1 MLSTTCRV
9 QSTGAVRGANLISML
24 FGEKKRTFLILK
36 EMIEIHAD
44 SCAQERAHFKM
55 LLRGD
60 QYATIN
66 HAQSLLLSMA
76 IGDFDKDR
84 RAYARIGR

>member
-24 FGEKKRTFLILK
+24 FGGRKRTFFILK

-44 SCAQERAHFKM
+44 SCAQERAHFEM